1 MKQGWQIKKLGEV
14 CDIINGR
21 NQKAVECADGQYP
34 IYGSG
39 GNVMGYAS
47 DYLCEAGTT
56 IIGRKGSINNPIYID
71 TKFWNVDTAF
81 GISSKPMMS
90 SKFVYY
96 FCKSFDFSK
105 LNKGTTLPSL
115 VKKDLLLID
124 IPVPP
129 LSEQQRI
136 VSLLDAEFA
145 KIDALKANAEKN
157 LQNAKDLFQAASDL
171 CFNDKHRYP
180 IMTMGKVCD
189 FVRGPFGGSLK
200 KSCFVE
206 EGYPVYEQQ
215 NAIYSKF
222 TFRYFVNENKYNEM
236 RRFSVHSGDIIM
248 SCSGTIG
255 KVALVPIDAPVG
267 IINQALLKLS
277 TKSTI
282 LPNYL
287 KMYMESMTF
296 NKQISEH
303 SQGAAIKNV
312 ASVAVLKELSIPV
325 PTMEEQNTIVARLE
339 DLNEKC
345 KTLQAN
351 YEKTLSLCDDL
362 KQALLRKAFN
372 GEI

>member
-1 MKQGWQIKKLGEV
+1 MKLGEV
-14 CDIINGR
+14 CEIINGR
-21 NQKAVECADGQYP
+21 NQKAVECDDGQYP

-39 GNVMGYAS
+39 GNIMGYAS

-124 IPVPP
+124 IPAPS

-136 VSLLDAEFA
+136 VALLDAEFA

-157 LQNAKDLFQAASDL
+157 LQNSKDLFQAA
-171 CFNDKHRYP
+171 
-180 IMTMGKVCD
+180 
-189 FVRGPFGGSLK
+189 LK
-200 KSCFVE
+200 KE
-206 EGYPVYEQQ
+206 LEPKEGWEKSIVGNVCSIISGYAFDSQGYSSNENDTLLICGDNIVHCAFRWETIKRWNKDKYEDLRRFAIQENDIVLAMDRPWVKSGLKIAKVSKRELPSLLIQRTACIRAKEGIESEFIYFALQNDAFSKYLIEQQ
-215 NAIYSKF
+215 TGVGVPHI
-222 TFRYFVNENKYNEM
+222 
-236 RRFSVHSGDIIM
+236 SG
-248 SCSGTIG
+248 
-255 KVALVPIDAPVG
+255 
-267 IINQALLKLS
+267 
-277 TKSTI
+277 
-282 LPNYL
+282 
-287 KMYMESMTF
+287 
-296 NKQISEH
+296 KQIMNYEISLP
-303 SQGAAIKNV
+303 SLPIQQ
-312 ASVAVLKELSIPV
+312 SIV
-325 PTMEEQNTIVARLE
+325 SRL
-339 DLNEKC
+339 DTLNEKC
-345 KTLQAN
+345 KALQAN

>member
-1 MKQGWQIKKLGEV
+1 MKLGEV

-124 IPVPP
+124 IPAPS

-136 VSLLDAEFA
+136 VALLDAEFA
-145 KIDALKANAEKN
+145 KIDALKAVEKETGMPVVSAM
-157 LQNAKDLFQAASDL
+157 NAKQIALGENEL
-171 CFNDKHRYP
+171 IPK
-180 IMTMGKVCD
+180 
-189 FVRGPFGGSLK
+189 GG
-200 KSCFVE
+200 E
-206 EGYPVYEQQ
+206 E
-215 NAIYSKF
+215 
-222 TFRYFVNENKYNEM
+222 
-236 RRFSVHSGDIIM
+236 
-248 SCSGTIG
+248 
-255 KVALVPIDAPVG
+255 
-267 IINQALLKLS
+267 
-277 TKSTI
+277 
-282 LPNYL
+282 
-287 KMYMESMTF
+287 
-296 NKQISEH
+296 
-303 SQGAAIKNV
+303 
-312 ASVAVLKELSIPV
+312 
-325 PTMEEQNTIVARLE
+325 
-339 DLNEKC
+339 
-345 KTLQAN
+345 
-351 YEKTLSLCDDL
+351 
-362 KQALLRKAFN
+362 
-372 GEI
+372 